1 MPPKKYRPYPRAS
14 KEPLAGGIK
23 TESETADHREM
34 DTKGRSETLVED
46 PSAYSEVKLRNM
58 NSYLLIVES
67 PSKIAKIQSYLGK
80 GYRVVAS
87 CGHIRYIK
95 SLKDID
101 TEHQFRVTYH
111 PMESKRSHIAKLR
124 ETVANY
130 AKDRVMIATD
140 NDREGEAIG
149 YHLCMVL
156 DLPLATTPRIVF
168 NEITASA
175 LQKAVCHPQRLNMSL
190 VYSAMARQVLDVL
203 IGFKVSPV
211 LWKYIYSSKTRPLSA
226 GRCQTPALRL
236 VYEHSLRAQ
245 TSEISYR
252 TTATTLLRND
262 PTPFVWTLSHEG
274 KDADEVRAFF
284 AATPAYKHIFLGM
297 GPCKVS
303 RSAPPVP
310 LNTSRLLQR
319 AASTLHWSPKQVM
332 SVAQQLYQHG
342 HITYM
347 RTESTQYSREFLTT
361 AAAYI
366 QTQWPDHAYVHPQL
380 DRLANVHDNMPHEA
394 VRVTH
399 LEVTELP
406 TTNNSIGEDIT
417 DGDKDPIISGAAAQL
432 YRFLWKHTVESCMT
446 ESLSNTYLLKV
457 SAPLCSD
464 HTECVYE
471 HTLSVPTHL
480 GWKAVGVSLCCT
492 PEKLSE
498 FTLRSDS
505 SLEGTKSVSSDI
517 GSVLLYFQCLAVGSV
532 LDVHTVEARVI
543 ERGRSGHYTEA
554 GLIQA
559 LEDRGIGR
567 PSTFATFVDTIQ
579 ERGYVTKRDVPGTP
593 QDFTEFIWS
602 RGALKEVTVT
612 KNLGAETAK
621 LVLEPL
627 GHVCIE
633 FLLAHF
639 GELFDYSYTESMERD
654 LDADLDAD
662 TWYGRC
668 QHTLDDVTRMLQSLA
683 ASKKKNKTD
692 IDNTYRVA
700 DADDCRV
707 RLMENGMVVVRSGT
721 GSAGSACKESADE
734 FLPMKSGQSLDMN
747 RLSRGEYM
755 LRELVEYTHSY
766 LGDYQ
771 GRPVNLCTGP
781 YGHYVQW
788 AKDVV
793 QAHVVAKPA
802 IKDQTKAKDTT
813 KAVAKSKDVVQA
825 KDTTKPAAKVVA
837 KTKDKDTN
845 IVQKSLK
852 HYAAKP
858 LSEFTLTDAIEV
870 LEGKHEGESTEGD
883 ANIKIIR
890 ALNDTMN
897 VRRGKYGCYV
907 YYLPPETSTPK
918 FISLKKF
925 PGKFLDVDV
934 ETVIAWAREQ
944 ADMPVLP
951 KERWV
956 KKNRNQQ
963 T

>member
-1 MPPKKYRPYPRAS
+1 
-14 KEPLAGGIK
+14 
-23 TESETADHREM
+23 
-34 DTKGRSETLVED
+34 
-46 PSAYSEVKLRNM
+46 
-58 NSYLLIVES
+58 
-67 PSKIAKIQSYLGK
+67 
-80 GYRVVAS
+80 
-87 CGHIRYIK
+87 
-95 SLKDID
+95 
-101 TEHQFRVTYH
+101 
-111 PMESKRSHIAKLR
+111 
-124 ETVANY
+124 
-130 AKDRVMIATD
+130 
-140 NDREGEAIG
+140 
-149 YHLCMVL
+149 
-156 DLPLATTPRIVF
+156 
-168 NEITASA
+168 
-175 LQKAVCHPQRLNMSL
+175 
-190 VYSAMARQVLDVL
+190 
-203 IGFKVSPV
+203 
-211 LWKYIYSSKTRPLSA
+211 
-226 GRCQTPALRL
+226 
-236 VYEHSLRAQ
+236 
-245 TSEISYR
+245 
-252 TTATTLLRND
+252 
-262 PTPFVWTLSHEG
+262 
-274 KDADEVRAFF
+274 
-284 AATPAYKHIFLGM
+284 M

-380 DRLANVHDNMPHEA
+380 DRLANVNDNMPHEA

-417 DGDKDPIISGAAAQL
+417 DGDKDPIISGASAQL

-446 ESLSNTYLLKV
+446 ESLSNTFLLKV

-492 PEKLSE
+492 PGKLSE

-517 GSVLLYFQCLAVGSV
+517 GSVLLYFQCLVVGSV

-593 QDFTEFIWS
+593 QDFTEFVWS

-683 ASKKKNKTD
+683 VSKKKNKTD

-700 DADDCRV
+700 DAEDCRV

-721 GSAGSACKESADE
+721 GSAGKESTDE

-788 AKDVV
+788 TKDVV
-793 QAHVVAKPA
+793 QAPRPLGRYRA
-802 IKDQTKAKDTT
+802 
-813 KAVAKSKDVVQA
+813 
-825 KDTTKPAAKVVA
+825 
-837 KTKDKDTN
+837 
-845 IVQKSLK
+845 SL
-852 HYAAKP
+852 
-858 LSEFTLTDAIEV
+858 
-870 LEGKHEGESTEGD
+870 
-883 ANIKIIR
+883 
-890 ALNDTMN
+890 
-897 VRRGKYGCYV
+897 
-907 YYLPPETSTPK
+907 
-918 FISLKKF
+918 
-925 PGKFLDVDV
+925 
-934 ETVIAWAREQ
+934 
-944 ADMPVLP
+944 
-951 KERWV
+951 
-956 KKNRNQQ
+956 
-963 T
+963 